1 MSEQKKSE
9 YLQYLPAVFQEDP
22 FLGRF
27 LVPFEEVL
35 NGFGDLLSDIDHYF
49 APALTE
55 PDFLPWLAQWL
66 AMSLDEE
73 WEEEKRRLLIAEAV
87 ELYRRRGTVKGLERY
102 LEIYAGLV
110 PEIRECRWPGGMQ
123 IGVASRI
130 GCFQDSEGPIPDSVS
145 PATINSISRTQP
157 IVSYDYYV
165 VDVDFERADKNRQ
178 FYYRTGLVKRVETGT
193 ASDATGTE
201 QPFVD
206 IYLHSD
212 GMPVRHIP
220 ARVSRRDGLNEDSY
234 ILKTDNGNEIEYIG
248 NTFLIDEEEQPYC
261 FVVDVKVSIEHVDNV
276 KLDKVRAI
284 VNLEKPAHTMYYL
297 KLTLV
302 SSTFVLRP
310 MQIQI
315 RSRIGVDTVIG

>member
-9 YLQYLPAVFQEDP
+9 YLRYLPAVFQEDP

-49 APALTE
+49 TPALTE

-66 AMSLDEE
+66 AMTLDEE

-102 LEIYAGLV
+102 LQIYAGLV

-130 GCFQDSEGPIPDSVS
+130 GGFQGNQGSVPDDVS
-145 PATINSISRTQP
+145 PAIISTIRRVQP
-157 IVSYDYYV
+157 LVSHDYYV
-165 VDVDFERADKNRQ
+165 VDEDFDLPDKYRQ

-193 ASDATGTE
+193 EADASGTE

-206 IYLHSD
+206 IHLHA
-212 GMPVRHIP
+212 GGGPVRHSP
-220 ARVSRRDGLNEDSY
+220 ARVSRRDGLAEDRY
-234 ILKTDNGNEIEYIG
+234 ILKTENNNEIDYIG
-248 NTFLIDEEEQPYC
+248 DTFLVDEEEQPYC
-261 FVVDVKVSIEHVDNV
+261 FVVDVKISIEHVENV

-302 SSTFVLRP
+302 SSTFILRP
-310 MQIQI
+310 MQIEI